1 MKNVVKKRSDYK
13 PLFWLTKDTYLEFL
27 IFDKYTIVKSKIIF
41 QKNNF
46 QNIIDYNLE
55 SHLEL
60 NGVDLVTTKF
70 ELILDDNPPQNIKI
84 ESLKKQNE
92 AVIIPVPS
100 KTSFVKI
107 FTEVKIYPSANNS
120 LEGLYQSNNMLC
132 TQCEAE
138 GFRKI
143 TWFPDRP
150 DCLSLFTVRIEVADK
165 FKTIL
170 SNGNLIKEGIIKNK
184 NGKYN
189 RVFKVWHDPFP
200 KPSYLFALI
209 VGNLESNSSK
219 YLTSSKKEIKINIFS
234 EIGNKNFTNYA
245 MNSLKKAM
253 RWDEEKYG
261 LEYDLDTFMIVAVS
275 HFNMGAMENKGL
287 NIFNSKFVLADKKT
301 ATDRDLQNIES
312 IVAHEYFHN
321 WTGNR
326 VTCRDWF
333 QLTLK
338 EGLTVFRDQEFSS
351 DMNNR
356 GVKRIEDVSLL
367 RSIQFAEDAG
377 SNSHPIRPDE
387 YKEINNFYTT
397 TIYEKGA
404 EVIRMIYNYL
414 GKTLYKKGMNL
425 YFNRYDGKAVTCE
438 DFIKALA
445 DGSKLD
451 LSMFEKWYSQS
462 GTPNLNFT
470 RKENDLGLELN
481 FSQKINNKISNLPIP
496 IKIAFL
502 NKKGSLVKFSL
513 NNSKLRYEHVYLLS
527 KSKDKVSVICNENK
541 VTPSILRDF
550 SAPVI
555 LKTDLRISEY
565 IHILK
570 FDNDSFN
577 KWDAAQNL
585 YLNCFFK
592 KLNLNILIKPLRELI
607 LEKKVNYSLMAL
619 LLELPSW
626 TTFENLSNDV
636 DPISIFKRK
645 KDFMKKIAFGLQEVF
660 EINAL
665 KLYKSKIQDDKSS
678 GERLLLEKIL
688 KYLILIESSIGI
700 QIAKKITASKNM
712 TLSIIGLK
720 SLCLANNQL
729 ALNYLNDFYK
739 KWKKNHLVI
748 EKWFEMMSTLN
759 IGSQGLNL
767 IKHLLKHEDFDYK
780 NPNKLRAVL
789 STFQRENVLL
799 FHANDSS
806 GYKFVSE
813 QVAIIDK
820 SNPQAAARLV
830 IPLTRFKN
838 YSFER
843 KNKIKDVLKSINKP
857 FISND
862 LSEIIEK
869 ALL

>member
-27 IFDKYTIVKSKIIF
+27 IFDKYTIVKSQIIF
-41 QKNNF
+41 QKNNS
-46 QNIIDYNLE
+46 QNISDYNLE

-70 ELILDDNPPQNIKI
+70 ELILDDNPPKNIKI

-100 KTSFVKI
+100 NTSFVKI
-107 FTEVKIYPSANNS
+107 FTEVKIYPSTNNS

-150 DCLSLFTVRIEVADK
+150 DCLSLFTVRIEVTDK

-170 SNGNLIKEGIIKNK
+170 SNGNLIEEGIIKNK
-184 NGKYN
+184 NGKCN
-189 RVFKVWHDPFP
+189 RLFKVWHDPFP
-200 KPSYLFALI
+200 KPSYLFALV

-338 EGLTVFRDQEFSS
+338 EGLTVFRDQEFSG

-387 YKEINNFYTT
+387 YKEINNFYTP

-414 GKTLYKKGMNL
+414 GNTLYKKGMDL

-462 GTPNLNFT
+462 GTPNLKIT

-513 NNSKLRYEHVYLLS
+513 NKSKLRYEHVYLLS
-527 KSKDKVSVICNENK
+527 KSKDKVSVICNEK
-541 VTPSILRDF
+541 EITPSILRDF
-550 SAPVI
+550 SAPVL
-555 LKTDLRISEY
+555 LKTDIKINEY

-585 YLNCFFK
+585 YLNCFLK
-592 KLNLNILIKPLRELI
+592 KLNLNILIKTLRELI

-619 LLELPSW
+619 LLELPSR

-645 KDFMKKIAFGLQEVF
+645 KDFMKKIALGLQEVF

-665 KLYKSKIQDDKSS
+665 KLYKSKIQDDKSF

-739 KWKKNHLVI
+739 KWKNNHLVI

-767 IKHLLKHEDFDYK
+767 IKHLLKHKDFDYK
-780 NPNKLRAVL
+780 NPNKLRSVL

-820 SNPQAAARLV
+820 NNPQAAARL
-830 IPLTRFKN
+830 ILPLTRFKN
-838 YSFER
+838 YSCER

-869 ALL
+869 ALI

>member
-1 MKNVVKKRSDYK
+1 MKNVIKKRSDYK
-13 PLFWLTKDTYLEFL
+13 PLLWLTKNTFLEFL
-27 IFDKYTIVKSKIIF
+27 IFDKFTIVKSQIIF
-41 QKNNF
+41 QKNNS
-46 QNIIDYNLE
+46 QNISHINLK

-60 NGVDLVTTKF
+60 NGVDLITSKF
-70 ELILDDNPPQNIKI
+70 VLILDDKPPKNIKI
-84 ESLKKQNE
+84 ERLKKQNE
-92 AVIIPVPS
+92 VLIIPVPFN
-100 KTSFVKI
+100 TSFVKI
-107 FTEVKIYPSANNS
+107 ITEVKIYPSTNNS

-143 TWFPDRP
+143 TWYPDRP
-150 DCLSLFTVRIEVADK
+150 DCLSLFTVRIEVPNK

-170 SNGNLIKEGIIKNK
+170 SNGNLIEEGVIKNK
-184 NGKYN
+184 NGKSN
-189 RVFKVWHDPFP
+189 RLFKVWHDPFP
-200 KPSYLFALI
+200 KPSYLFALV

-219 YLTSSKKEIKINIFS
+219 YLTSSKKEIKINIFT
-234 EIGNKNFTNYA
+234 EMGNKNFTNYA
-245 MNSLKKAM
+245 MKSLKKAM

-287 NIFNSKFVLADKKT
+287 NIFNSKFVLADKET

-338 EGLTVFRDQEFSS
+338 EGLTVFRDQEFSG

-367 RSIQFAEDAG
+367 RSIQFAEDSG

-387 YKEINNFYTT
+387 YKEINNFYTP

-414 GKTLYKKGMNL
+414 GNNLYKKGMDL
-425 YFNRYDGKAVTCE
+425 YFNRYDGMAVTCE

-462 GTPNLNFT
+462 GTPNLKIT
-470 RKENDLGLELN
+470 RKKNDLGLELY

-502 NKKGSLVKFSL
+502 DKKGSLVKFSL
-513 NNSKLRYEHVYLLS
+513 NNSKLKYEHVYLLS
-527 KSKDKVSVICNENK
+527 KSKDKVSVICSEK
-541 VTPSILRDF
+541 EITPSILRDF
-550 SAPVI
+550 SAPVL
-555 LKTDLRISEY
+555 LKTDIKTNEY
-565 IHILK
+565 VHILK

-577 KWDAAQNL
+577 KWDAVQNL

-592 KLNLNILIKPLRELI
+592 KFNLNILIKTLRELI
-607 LEKKVNYSLMAL
+607 LEENVNYSLMAL
-619 LLELPSW
+619 LLELPSR
-626 TTFENLSNDV
+626 TTFENLSSDV

-645 KDFMKKIAFGLQEVF
+645 KDFMKRIGLGLQEIF

-665 KLYKSKIQDDKSS
+665 KLFESKIENEKSC
-678 GERLLLEKIL
+678 GQRLLLEKIL
-688 KYLILIESSIGI
+688 KYLILIESSTGFL
-700 QIAKKITASKNM
+700 IAKKIIASKNM

-720 SLCLANNQL
+720 SLCLANNES
-729 ALNYLNDFYK
+729 ALNYLNDFYN
-739 KWKKNHLVI
+739 KWKNNPIVV

-759 IGSQGLNL
+759 IKSEGLNL
-767 IKHLLKHEDFDYK
+767 VKNLLKHKDFDYK
-780 NPNKLRAVL
+780 NPNKLRSVL
-789 STFQRENVLL
+789 NTFQRENVLL

-806 GYKFVSE
+806 GYKFISE

-820 SNPQAAARLV
+820 SNPQAAAKL
-830 IPLTRFKN
+830 ILPLTRFKN
-838 YSFER
+838 YSYQR
-843 KNKIKDVLKSINKP
+843 KNNIKNVLKGINKP
-857 FISND
+857 FISHD

-869 ALL
+869 ALT

>member
-1 MKNVVKKRSDYK
+1 MKNLIKKRSDYK
-13 PLFWLTKDTYLEFL
+13 PLFWNTKETFLEFL
-27 IFDKYTIVKSKIIF
+27 IFDLYTIVKAQIIF
-41 QKNNF
+41 KKNNSHDIV
-46 QNIIDYNLE
+46 NYNLD
-55 SHLEL
+55 SNLEL
-60 NGVDLVTTKF
+60 NGVDLVTKKF
-70 ELILDDNPPQNIKI
+70 ELILDKNPPVNIKI

-92 AVIIPVPS
+92 AILIPIPS
-100 KTSFVKI
+100 NTSLVKI
-107 FTEVKIYPSANNS
+107 ITEVKIYPSTNNS

-150 DCLSLFTVRIEVADK
+150 DNLSLFTVRIEVTNK

-170 SNGNLIKEGIIKNK
+170 SNGNLIEAGIVKSKI
-184 NGKYN
+184 GKCN
-189 RVFKVWHDPFP
+189 RQFKVWHDPFP
-200 KPSYLFALI
+200 KPSYLFALV

-219 YLTSSKKEIKINIFS
+219 YITSSKKEIKIDIFC
-234 EIGNKNFTNYA
+234 EIGNKNFTNHA

-253 RWDEEKYG
+253 KWDEEKYG

-287 NIFNSKFVLADKKT
+287 NIFNSKFILADKKT
-301 ATDRDLQNIES
+301 ATDKDLQNIES

-338 EGLTVFRDQEFSS
+338 EGLTVFRDQEFSG

-387 YKEINNFYTT
+387 YREINNFYTP

-414 GKTLYKKGMNL
+414 GNTLYKKGMNL

-438 DFIKALA
+438 DFTKALA
-445 DGSKLD
+445 DGSNLD

-462 GTPNLNFT
+462 GTPILKIT

-481 FSQKINNKISNLPIP
+481 FSQKINNKISDLPIP

-502 NKKGSLVKFSL
+502 NEKGSLVKFSL
-513 NNSKLRYEHVYLLS
+513 NNSKLGYEHVYLLS
-527 KSKDKVSVICNENK
+527 KSNDKASVNCDEKEI
-541 VTPSILRDF
+541 TPSILRDF
-550 SAPVI
+550 SSPVL
-555 LKTDLRISEY
+555 LKTDIKINEY
-565 IHILK
+565 IHLLK

-577 KWDAAQNL
+577 KWDASQNL
-585 YLNCFFK
+585 YLNCFLK
-592 KLNLNILIKPLRELI
+592 KNNLNILIVTLRELI
-607 LEKKVNYSLMAL
+607 LEKKLNPSLMAF
-619 LLELPSW
+619 LLELPSL
-626 TTFENLSNDV
+626 TAFENLSNEV

-645 KDFMKKIAFGLQEVF
+645 KDFMKKIALGLQEVF

-665 KLYKSKIQDDKSS
+665 KLYKSKIHDDQNF

-688 KYLILIESSIGI
+688 KYLITIESSIGI
-700 QIAKKITASKNM
+700 EIAKKITASKNM

-720 SLCLANNQL
+720 SLCVANNQL
-729 ALNYLNDFYK
+729 ALNYLNDFYT
-739 KWKKNHLVI
+739 KWKNNDLVI
-748 EKWFEMMSTLN
+748 EKWFEMMSSLN
-759 IGSQGLNL
+759 IGSKGLKI
-767 IKHLLKHEDFDYK
+767 IKHLLKHKDFDYK
-780 NPNKLRAVL
+780 NPNKLRSVL
-789 STFQRENVLL
+789 STFQKENVLL

-806 GYKFVSE
+806 GYKFISE

-820 SNPQAAARLV
+820 NNPQAAARL
-830 IPLTRFKN
+830 ILPLTRFKN
-838 YSFER
+838 YSHDR
-843 KNKIKDVLKSINKP
+843 QNKIKNVLKSINKP

-869 ALL
+869 ALI

>member
-1 MKNVVKKRSDYK
+1 MKHVIKKRSDYK
-13 PLFWLTKDTYLEFL
+13 PLFWLTKNTFLEFL
-27 IFDKYTIVKSKIIF
+27 IFDKHTIVKSQIIF
-41 QKNNF
+41 QKNNSH
-46 QNIIDYNLE
+46 NISHFNLK

-60 NGVDLVTTKF
+60 NGVDLITKKF
-70 ELILDDNPPQNIKI
+70 ELILDDKPPKKIKI
-84 ESLKKQNE
+84 ESLKKQDE
-92 AVIIPVPS
+92 AFIIPVPS
-100 KTSFVKI
+100 NTSFVKI
-107 FTEVKIYPSANNS
+107 ITEVKIYPSINNS

-150 DCLSLFTVRIEVADK
+150 DCLSLFKVRIEVTDK

-170 SNGNLIKEGIIKNK
+170 SNGNLIEEGVIKNK
-184 NGKYN
+184 NGKRN
-189 RVFKVWHDPFP
+189 RLFKVWYDPFP
-200 KPSYLFALI
+200 KPSYLFALV

-219 YLTSSKKEIKINIFS
+219 YLTSSKKEITINIFC

-253 RWDEEKYG
+253 RWDEDKYG

-338 EGLTVFRDQEFSS
+338 EGLTVFRDQEFSG

-356 GVKRIEDVSLL
+356 GVKRIEDVSIL
-367 RSIQFAEDAG
+367 RSIQFAEDSG

-387 YKEINNFYTT
+387 YKEINNFYTP

-414 GKTLYKKGMNL
+414 GNTLYKKGMDL
-425 YFNRYDGKAVTCE
+425 YFKRYDGKAVTCE

-462 GTPNLNFT
+462 GTPNLIIT
-470 RKENDLGLELN
+470 RKKYDLGLELN

-513 NNSKLRYEHVYLLS
+513 NNSKLKYEHVYLLS
-527 KSKDKVSVICNENK
+527 KSKDKVSIICSEK
-541 VTPSILRDF
+541 EITPSILRDF
-550 SAPVI
+550 SAPVL
-555 LKTDLRISEY
+555 LKTDIKTSEY

-577 KWDAAQNL
+577 KWDAIQNL
-585 YLNCFFK
+585 YLSCFFK
-592 KLNLNILIKPLRELI
+592 KSNLNILIKTLRELI
-607 LEKKVNYSLMAL
+607 IEEKVNYSLMAL
-619 LLELPSW
+619 LLELPSRS
-626 TTFENLSNDV
+626 TLENMSSDV

-645 KDFMKKIAFGLQEVF
+645 KEFMKRIGIGLQKVF
-660 EINAL
+660 EIIAL
-665 KLYKSKIQDDKSS
+665 KLFESKIENDKSS

-700 QIAKKITASKNM
+700 QVAKKITESKNM

-720 SLCLANNQL
+720 SLCLANNEL
-729 ALNYLNDFYK
+729 SLNYLNDFYK
-739 KWKKNHLVI
+739 KWKNNHLVI
-748 EKWFEMMSTLN
+748 EKWFEMMSALN
-759 IGSQGLNL
+759 IGSKGLNL
-767 IKHLLKHEDFDYK
+767 IKHLLKHKDFDYK
-780 NPNKLRAVL
+780 NPNKLRSVL

-806 GYKFVSE
+806 GYKFISE

-820 SNPQAAARLV
+820 SNPQAAARL
-830 IPLTRFKN
+830 ILPLTRFKN

-843 KNKIKDVLKSINKP
+843 KNKIKNVLKGINKP
-857 FISND
+857 FISSD

-869 ALL
+869 ALI

>member
-27 IFDKYTIVKSKIIF
+27 IFDKFTIVNSQIIF

-46 QNIIDYNLE
+46 QNISDYDLE

-70 ELILDDNPPQNIKI
+70 ELILDDNPPKNIKI

-92 AVIIPVPS
+92 AVIIPVPPN
-100 KTSFVKI
+100 TSFVKI

-150 DCLSLFTVRIEVADK
+150 DCLSLFTVRIEVTDK

-170 SNGNLIKEGIIKNK
+170 SNGNLIEEGIIKNK

-189 RVFKVWHDPFP
+189 RQFKVWHDPFP
-200 KPSYLFALI
+200 KPSYLFALV

-245 MNSLKKAM
+245 INSLKKAM

-338 EGLTVFRDQEFSS
+338 EGLTVFRDQEFSG

-387 YKEINNFYTT
+387 YKEINNFYTP

-404 EVIRMIYNYL
+404 EVVRMIYNYL
-414 GKTLYKKGMNL
+414 GKTLYKKGMDL
-425 YFNRYDGKAVTCE
+425 YFNRHDGKAVTCE

-462 GTPNLNFT
+462 GTPNVIIT
-470 RKENDLGLELN
+470 RKKNDLGLELN
-481 FSQKINNKISNLPIP
+481 LSQKINNKISNLPIP

-513 NNSKLRYEHVYLLS
+513 NKSKLRYEHVYLLS
-527 KSKDKVSVICNENK
+527 KSKDKVSVTCNEK
-541 VTPSILRDF
+541 EITPSILRDF
-550 SAPVI
+550 SAPI
-555 LKTDLRISEY
+555 LLKTDIKINEY

-592 KLNLNILIKPLRELI
+592 KLNLNILIKTLRELI
-607 LEKKVNYSLMAL
+607 LEKKVNYSLMAF
-619 LLELPSW
+619 LLELPAR

-645 KDFMKKIAFGLQEVF
+645 KDLMKKIASGLQEVF

-665 KLYKSKIQDDKSS
+665 KLYKSKIQNDKSF

-739 KWKKNHLVI
+739 KWKNNHLVI

-759 IGSQGLNL
+759 IESQGLNL
-767 IKHLLKHEDFDYK
+767 IKHLLKHKDFDYK

-830 IPLTRFKN
+830 LPLTRFKN
-838 YSFER
+838 YSCER
-843 KNKIKDVLKSINKP
+843 KNKIKDILKSINKP

-869 ALL
+869 ALM

>member
-1 MKNVVKKRSDYK
+1 MKHVIKKRFDYK
-13 PLFWLTKDTYLEFL
+13 PLYWLTKNTFLEFL
-27 IFDKYTIVKSKIIF
+27 IFDEYTIVKSQIIF
-41 QKNNF
+41 QKNIS
-46 QNIIDYNLE
+46 QNIINFNLD
-55 SHLEL
+55 SNLEL
-60 NGVDLVTTKF
+60 NGVDLVTKKF
-70 ELILDDNPPQNIKI
+70 ELTLDDNPPINIKI
-84 ESLKKQNE
+84 ENQTKQNE
-92 AVIIPVPS
+92 VVIIPVDPN
-100 KTSFVKI
+100 TSFVKI
-107 FTEVKIYPSANNS
+107 ITEVKIYPLTNNS

-150 DCLSLFTVRIEVADK
+150 DSLSLFTVRVEVADK

-170 SNGNLIKEGIIKNK
+170 CNGNLIEEGVIKSK
-184 NGKYN
+184 NGKSN
-189 RVFKVWHDPFP
+189 RLFKVWQDPFP
-200 KPSYLFALI
+200 KPSYLFALV
-209 VGNLESNSSK
+209 VGNLEASTSK
-219 YLTSSKKEIKINIFS
+219 FLTASKKEIQISIFS
-234 EIGNKNFTNYA
+234 ELGNKQFTNHA
-245 MNSLKKAM
+245 MKSLIKAM
-253 RWDEEKYG
+253 KWDEEKYG
-261 LEYDLDTFMIVAVS
+261 LEYDLDSFMIVAVR

-287 NIFNSKFVLADKKT
+287 NIFNSKFILADKRT
-301 ATDRDLQNIES
+301 ATDRDLLNIES

-338 EGLTVFRDQEFSS
+338 EGLTVFRDQEFSA

-377 SNSHPIRPDE
+377 SNSHSIRPDE
-387 YKEINNFYTT
+387 YKEINNFYTP

-414 GKTLYKKGMNL
+414 GDTLYKKGMKL
-425 YFNRYDGKAVTCE
+425 YFKRYDGKAVTCE
-438 DFIKALA
+438 DFIQALA

-451 LSMFEKWYSQS
+451 LGMFEQWYSQS
-462 GTPNLNFT
+462 GTPNLKIT
-470 RKENDLGLELN
+470 RKENNLELDIN
-481 FSQKINNKISNLPIP
+481 FTQKINGINSNLPIP

-502 NKKGSLVKFSL
+502 NKKGAMVKFRI
-513 NNSKLRYEHVYLLS
+513 NNSTFKYEHVYLLS
-527 KSKDKVSVICNENK
+527 KSNDKASVVCYEKNI
-541 VTPSILRDF
+541 TPSILRDF
-550 SAPVI
+550 SAPVNI
-555 LKTDLRISEY
+555 ETDLTIDEY

-570 FDNDSFN
+570 FDNDPFN

-585 YLNCFFK
+585 YLNCYLK
-592 KLNLNILIKPLRELI
+592 KINLNIFVNTLRELLLKDNI
-607 LEKKVNYSLMAL
+607 DNSLMAL
-619 LLELPSW
+619 ILELPSR
-626 TTFENLSNDV
+626 TIFENLSKDT

-645 KDFMKKIAFGLQEVF
+645 KDLMKTIALGLQEVL
-660 EINAL
+660 ESCVL
-665 KLYKSKIQDDKSS
+665 KLYKNNIQDNKSL
-678 GERLLLEKIL
+678 GERSLLEKLL
-688 KYLILIESSIGI
+688 KYLIVIENSVGI
-700 QIAKKITASKNM
+700 EIAKNISTSKNM

-720 SLCLANNQL
+720 SLCTANNQL
-729 ALNYLNDFYK
+729 TLKYLNDFYK
-739 KWKKNHLVI
+739 KWKNNDLVI

-759 IGSQGLNL
+759 IEPNGLSI
-767 IKHLLKHEDFDYK
+767 IKNLLKHQDFDYK

-789 STFQRENVLL
+789 STFQRENILL
-799 FHANDSS
+799 FHADDSS

-820 SNPQAAARLV
+820 NNPQAAARLI

-838 YSFER
+838 YTNER
-843 KNKIKDVLKSINKP
+843 KLKIKNVLKSIYKP

-869 ALL
+869 ALF